1 MFENLGNLT
10 ALLRNAPEIMRQ
22 MQQMQGRM
30 AELKENLAKVRV
42 EGTAGGGMVR
52 VEASGQQKILRFSVE
67 ESLLKAEDREMLEDL
82 LAAATNQAL
91 EKTREAAQQEMTR
104 LAGDVDLSA
113 MGDML
118 AKMGLGSPDGPGAPP
133 SAS

>member
-1 MFENLGNLT
+1 MFGNLGNLT

-52 VEASGQQKILRFSVE
+52 VEANGQQKILRFSVE
-67 ESLLKAEDREMLEDL
+67 ESLLRADDREMLEDL

-91 EKTREAAQQEMTR
+91 EKARDAAQQEMTN
-104 LAGDVDLSA
+104 LAGDMDLSG

-118 AKMGLGSPDGPGAPP
+118 AKMGLGGSDGPAAPP
-133 SAS
+133 SAT

>member
-1 MFENLGNLT
+1 MFGNLGNLT
-10 ALLRNAPEIMRQ
+10 GLLRNAPEIMRQ

-52 VEASGQQKILRFSVE
+52 VEANGQQKILRFSVE
-67 ESLLKAEDREMLEDL
+67 ESLLKADDREMLEDL

-91 EKTREAAQQEMTR
+91 EKAREAAQQEMSK
-104 LAGDVDLSA
+104 LAGDMDLSG

-118 AKMGLGSPDGPGAPP
+118 AKMGLGTPDGPTAGP